1 MGSIAENMLRR
12 SANTAKVGGIQAT
25 DQQHVLPGLQIE
37 EGKRGES
44 FEGVLDERLLVGTCG
59 TRALFLKG

>member
-1 MGSIAENMLRR
+1 MSSIAENTLRR
-12 SANTAKVGGIQAT
+12 NTNTAKAGGIQAANR
-25 DQQHVLPGLQIE
+25 QHVLPGLQVE